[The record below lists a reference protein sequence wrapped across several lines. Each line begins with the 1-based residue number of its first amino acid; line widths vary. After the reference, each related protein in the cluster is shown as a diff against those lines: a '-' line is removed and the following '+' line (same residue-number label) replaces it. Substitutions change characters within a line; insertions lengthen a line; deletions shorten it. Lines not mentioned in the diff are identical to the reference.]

1 MGAQLKPKN
10 SSGIDNIS
18 SKQLKEILPSIV
30 NPVTHI
36 FNLSFQTGYIPLELK
51 LARVVSVHKSDS
63 NSLFNNYR
71 PISLLPSLSKL
82 LEKCAAK
89 QMFGFIEKNKI
100 LYDFQFGFR
109 RYYNTTQPVL
119 QFLDK
124 IYHSLH
130 KDDPEYT
137 ISIFLDLKKAFDTVS
152 HSILLEKLKHYGF
165 RGLSNLWF
173 TNYLNGR
180 KQVVSINGIDSD
192 SLEICVGVPQGSVLG
207 PLLFL
212 LYINCLPNAVE
223 FLALLFADDTTFQMC
238 GNDIKKLFEKTNIEL
253 NKAAEW
259 FHCNKSLN
267 VDKTKFI
274 VFKPTKKNADFNNL
288 TLEIGG
294 KKIKGLATIFR
305 RSHLSLLGSIL
316 MRICL
321 GIIILAKLKVKSRL
335 LIFKLQ
341 E

>member
-1 MGAQLKPKN
+1 MK
-10 SSGIDNIS
+10 
-18 SKQLKEILPSIV
+18 
-30 NPVTHI
+30 T
-36 FNLSFQTGYIPLELK
+36 
-51 LARVVSVHKSDS
+51 ARVVPVHKSDS

-109 RYYNTTQPVL
+109 RNHNTTQPVL
-119 QFLDK
+119 HFLDK
-124 IYHSLH
+124 IYHSLN

-137 ISIFLDLKKAFDTVS
+137 IFIFLDLKKAFDTVS

-238 GNDIKKLFEKTNIEL
+238 GNGIKKLFEKANVEL

-259 FHCNKSLN
+259 FHCNKLSLN
-267 VDKTKFI
+267 VEKTKFI

-294 KKIKGLATIFR
+294 KKIERIGNNFPTKSFKFVGINIDEN
-305 RSHLSLLGSIL
+305 LSWDYHIS
-316 MRICL
+316 
-321 GIIILAKLKVKSRL
+321 KVKSKISFANIQIARVKNIL
-335 LIFKLQ
+335 PIGTLTNLYNALFRPHLEFGVMAWGGRSKI
-341 E
+341 